1 MRIRILLTGAAL
13 LIAGCDPVTVPER
26 NGAEVFDFRL
36 PLLPDSA
43 VMRWPSASRIAI
55 YVNPAPEAARTS
67 VLTDAFTQGATA
79 WEAASLYATY
89 SFAAANS
96 PQEADVILTWSD
108 VPAPV
113 VTANCQPSG
122 GAAFTTFC
130 LEGNHLFVYP
140 LTNSQQQSHVRFIVT
155 VRASEAGNATRVRTL
170 VMHELGH
177 VLGLAQHSPNPG
189 DLMFANPLD
198 RSEPNARDRASVQL
212 LYQLQAD
219 ITP

>member
-1 MRIRILLTGAAL
+1 MRLPVLLTGAAL
-13 LIAGCDPVTVPER
+13 FLAACDPVTVPER
-26 NGAEVFDFRL
+26 NGTEVFDFRL
-36 PLLPDSA
+36 PLGADSA
-43 VMRWPSASRIAI
+43 VMRWPAPSRISVYI
-55 YVNPAPEAARTS
+55 NPAPQNERTTLLS
-67 VLTDAFTQGATA
+67 ESFTHGAME
-79 WEAASLYATY
+79 WEAASLYATFR
-89 SFAAANS
+89 FAEAGN
-96 PQEADVILTWSD
+96 PQDADVIMTWSD

-130 LEGNHLFVYP
+130 LEGNHLAAFP
-140 LTNSQQQSHVRFIVT
+140 FPNNQPSRVRFIVT
-155 VRASEAGNATRVRTL
+155 VRASEAANRTRVMTL

-198 RSEPNARDRASVQL
+198 RNEPNARDRASVQL
-212 LYQLQAD
+212 LYQLQPD